1 MSVQSARPGTRTRR
15 KIWPSRAASKRNWVL
30 SSDPVYA
37 GTSPAWILTQR
48 WDQDARPWPSPI
60 PQAQTLWKWFRRV
73 SLHSAGT
80 RAAYTTSLWPSSP
93 SSLCVTLSAMA
104 RPCCHHPA
112 LLDPFSS
119 DNTQPQGWYWTSALC
134 KQAGSRCKCSSNHII
149 AYTVIV
155 LHCRIKRFFHI
166 KYRSQT
172 QSLLYPLTHFIK
184 FTSFLLCL
192 CTSVPSA
199 VCTKSYWH
207 FNIKLLWQE
216 DIPLAK

>member
-1 MSVQSARPGTRTRR
+1 MFHSNQHQKENLAFQGCIKTKLSTKA
-15 KIWPSRAASKRNWVL
+15 WPDTCKDCPEQIL
-30 SSDPVYA
+30 S
-37 GTSPAWILTQR
+37 QNQ
-48 WDQDARPWPSPI
+48 DQDARPLYSSPNHKRPSVGSPR
-60 PQAQTLWKWFRRV
+60 AVLGWD
-73 SLHSAGT
+73 LGT
-80 RAAYTTSLWPSSP
+80 PPACFLPWYLPSST
-93 SSLCVTLSAMA
+93 CMG
-104 RPCCHHPA
+104 RPHPV

-119 DNTQPQGWYWTSALC
+119 RDATQGIGLVLNFSSV
-134 KQAGSRCKCSSNHII
+134 QAGSRYKCSCNHII

-155 LHCRIKRFFHI
+155 QHCRIKRFFHI
-166 KYRSQT
+166 KYSSQA

-207 FNIKLLWQE
+207 LNIKLLWQE